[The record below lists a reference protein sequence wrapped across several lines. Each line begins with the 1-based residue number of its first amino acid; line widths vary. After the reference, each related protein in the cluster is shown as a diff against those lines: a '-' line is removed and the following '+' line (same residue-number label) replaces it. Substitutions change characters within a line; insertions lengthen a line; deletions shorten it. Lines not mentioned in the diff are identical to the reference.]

1 MATTEAPRPPATQ
14 KRYRTLAVVKQEAVT
29 RVEKQLEDSV
39 FVWPHLLVR
48 EFLSAMLMTVVIT
61 LLSLTIDAPLR
72 SHADPNLTPNPA
84 KAPWY
89 FLGLQEILHYFP
101 PTIAGVMLPGFTLVG
116 LALLPY
122 VDRNPS
128 RAFEDRKLSI
138 SLFTIMAVFFAIVT
152 LSGSFF
158 RGSGWQWV
166 ISLMVFWPSKT
177 VPQSCRARKSSCSG
191 GNSHTPWMSL

>member
-1 MATTEAPRPPATQ
+1 MATTEPRAEPRTAAAQ
-14 KRYRTLAVVKQEAVT
+14 KRYRTLAVVKQEAIT

-48 EFLSAMLMTVVIT
+48 EFLSAMLMTVM
-61 LLSLTIDAPLR
+61 LTVASIAIDAPLR
-72 SHADPNLTPNPA
+72 DHQNANLTPNPA

-89 FLGLQEILHYFP
+89 FLGLQEELHYFP
-101 PTIAGVMLPGFTLVG
+101 PTIAGVLLPGFALVG

-138 SLFTIMAVFFAIVT
+138 ALFTMFAIFFAVT
-152 LSGSFF
+152 ILAGSFF
-158 RGSGWQWV
+158 RGSGWVW
-166 ISLMVFWPSKT
+166 IWPW
-177 VPQSCRARKSSCSG
+177 Q
-191 GNSHTPWMSL
+191 HIYFDL

>member
-1 MATTEAPRPPATQ
+1 MAVTEPRPSATQ
-14 KRYRTLAVVKQEAVT
+14 KRYRTLAVVKQEAIT

-48 EFLSAMLMTVVIT
+48 EFLATMIMTVA
-61 LLSLTIDAPLR
+61 LTVVSIIIDAPLR
-72 SHADPNLTPNPA
+72 AHADPNLTPNPA

-101 PTIAGVMLPGFTLVG
+101 PTVAGVLIPTGVLVA
-116 LALLPY
+116 LAALPY
-122 VDRNPS
+122 IDRNPS

-138 SLFTIMAVFFAIVT
+138 SVFTIMAVFFAIAT
-152 LSGSFF
+152 LMGSFF

-166 ISLMVFWPSKT
+166 WPW
-177 VPQSCRARKSSCSG
+177 Q
-191 GNSHTPWMSL
+191 HIYFDL

>member
-1 MATTEAPRPPATQ
+1 MATTEPRPTRTENGATGATQ

-48 EFLSAMLMTVVIT
+48 EFLAAVIMTMVLTVVSIA
-61 LLSLTIDAPLR
+61 INAPLR
-72 SHADPNLTPNPA
+72 EHANPNLTPNPA

-101 PTIAGVMLPGFTLVG
+101 PTVAGVLIPGFVLVG

-138 SLFTIMAVFFAIVT
+138 TLFTIFAVFFAIAT
-152 LSGSFF
+152 LAGSFF
-158 RGSGWQWV
+158 RGSGWQW
-166 ISLMVFWPSKT
+166 IWPWQGVFFD
-177 VPQSCRARKSSCSG
+177 
-191 GNSHTPWMSL
+191 L

>member
-1 MATTEAPRPPATQ
+1 MTTTEPRPAQATANGPAAAQ

-48 EFLSAMLMTVVIT
+48 EFLAAMLLTVVLT
-61 LLSLTIDAPLR
+61 VTSLAINAPLR
-72 SHADPNLTPNPA
+72 DHANANLTPNPA

-101 PTIAGVMLPGFTLVG
+101 PTVAGVLIPGFVLVG
-116 LALLPY
+116 LAVLPY

-138 SLFTIMAVFFAIVT
+138 AAFTIFAVFFAIVT
-152 LSGSFF
+152 LAGSFF
-158 RGSGWQWV
+158 RGSGWQW
-166 ISLMVFWPSKT
+166 IWPWQGVFFD
-177 VPQSCRARKSSCSG
+177 
-191 GNSHTPWMSL
+191 L

>member
-1 MATTEAPRPPATQ
+1 MTTTEPRPATTPAPTADGAAATRPADAQ

-48 EFLSAMLMTVVIT
+48 EFLAAMLMTVV
-61 LLSLTIDAPLR
+61 LTMVSIVIDAPLR
-72 SHADPNLTPNPA
+72 DHSNPNLTPSPA

-89 FLGLQEILHYFP
+89 FLGLQEELHYFP
-101 PTIAGVMLPGFTLVG
+101 PTVAGVLLPGFVLVA
-116 LALLPY
+116 LAILPY

-138 SLFTIMAVFFAIVT
+138 ALFTIFALFFAVT
-152 LSGSFF
+152 VLAGSFF
-158 RGSGWQWV
+158 RGSGWQW
-166 ISLMVFWPSKT
+166 IWPW
-177 VPQSCRARKSSCSG
+177 Q
-191 GNSHTPWMSL
+191 N

>member
-1 MATTEAPRPPATQ
+1 MTTTEPVTSTTATNGRPGSTQ

-29 RVEKQLEDSV
+29 RIEKQLEDSV

-48 EFLSAMLMTVVIT
+48 EFLAAMLMTVMLTIT
-61 LLSLTIDAPLR
+61 SLAIDAPLR
-72 SHADPNLTPNPA
+72 QHADPNLTPNPA

-101 PTIAGVMLPGFTLVG
+101 PTVAGVLIPGFVLVG

-138 SLFTIMAVFFAIVT
+138 AMFTIFAIFFAIVT
-152 LSGSFF
+152 LAGSFF
-158 RGSGWQWV
+158 RGSGWQW
-166 ISLMVFWPSKT
+166 IWPWQH
-177 VPQSCRARKSSCSG
+177 VYFD
-191 GNSHTPWMSL
+191 L

>member
-1 MATTEAPRPPATQ
+1 MTVTEPRTNGGPSAGPGATQ
-14 KRYRTLAVVKQEAVT
+14 KRYRTLAVVKQESIT
-29 RVEKQLEDSV
+29 RIEKQLEDSV

-48 EFLSAMLMTVVIT
+48 EFLSAMLMTVVLT
-61 LLSLTIDAPLR
+61 LLSITIEAPLR

-101 PTIAGVMLPGFTLVG
+101 PTVAGVLVPGFVLVG

-138 SLFTIMAVFFAIVT
+138 SLFTIIAIFFSIAT
-152 LSGSFF
+152 LAGSFF
-158 RGSGWQWV
+158 RGAGWQWV
-166 ISLMVFWPSKT
+166 WPW
-177 VPQSCRARKSSCSG
+177 Q
-191 GNSHTPWMSL
+191 HIYFDL

>member
-1 MATTEAPRPPATQ
+1 MTTTEPRPVTEARPAATQ
-14 KRYRTLAVVKQEAVT
+14 KRYRTLAVVKQEAIT

-48 EFLSAMLMTVVIT
+48 EFLSAMLMTVALT
-61 LLSLTIDAPLR
+61 LLSILISAPLR
-72 SHADPNLTPNPA
+72 AHADPNLTPSPA

-101 PTIAGVMLPGFTLVG
+101 PTVAGVLVPGFTLVG

-138 SLFTIMAVFFAIVT
+138 AVFTIIAVFFAVST
-152 LSGSFF
+152 LIGSFF
-158 RGSGWQWV
+158 RGAGWQWV
-166 ISLMVFWPSKT
+166 WPW
-177 VPQSCRARKSSCSG
+177 Q
-191 GNSHTPWMSL
+191 HIYFDL

>member
-1 MATTEAPRPPATQ
+1 MTTTEPRPATTPAPTPVASVAAPARPAAAQ

-48 EFLSAMLMTVVIT
+48 EFLAAMLMTVV
-61 LLSLTIDAPLR
+61 LTIVSIVVNAPLR
-72 SHADPNLTPNPA
+72 DHSNPNLTPNPA

-89 FLGLQEILHYFP
+89 FLGLQEELHYFP
-101 PTIAGVMLPGFTLVG
+101 PTVAGVLLPGFVLVG
-116 LALLPY
+116 MAMLPY

-138 SLFTIMAVFFAIVT
+138 TLFTAFALFFAVT
-152 LSGSFF
+152 VLAGSFF
-158 RGSGWQWV
+158 RGSGWQW
-166 ISLMVFWPSKT
+166 IWPW
-177 VPQSCRARKSSCSG
+177 Q
-191 GNSHTPWMSL
+191 HIYFDL

>member
-1 MATTEAPRPPATQ
+1 MATTEPRPTRTENGANGATGATQ

-48 EFLSAMLMTVVIT
+48 EFLSAVIMTMVLT
-61 LLSLTIDAPLR
+61 LTSIAINAPLR
-72 SHADPNLTPNPA
+72 DHADPNLTPNPA

-101 PTIAGVMLPGFTLVG
+101 PTVAGVLIPGFVLVG
-116 LALLPY
+116 LAILPY

-138 SLFTIMAVFFAIVT
+138 TMFTIFAVFFAIAT
-152 LSGSFF
+152 LAGSFF
-158 RGSGWQWV
+158 RGSGWQW
-166 ISLMVFWPSKT
+166 IWPWQGVFFD
-177 VPQSCRARKSSCSG
+177 
-191 GNSHTPWMSL
+191 L